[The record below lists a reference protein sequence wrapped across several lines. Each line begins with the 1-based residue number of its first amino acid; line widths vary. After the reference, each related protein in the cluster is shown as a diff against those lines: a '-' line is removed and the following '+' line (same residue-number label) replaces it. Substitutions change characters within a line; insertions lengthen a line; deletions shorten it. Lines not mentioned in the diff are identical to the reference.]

1 MRIFLLR
8 HCATDWNV
16 AGRCQGLTDLEIN
29 AAGRA
34 QAESAARMLARET
47 LAAIYTSH
55 LTRAKQTAAEVGR
68 AHRLEAAVE
77 ENLHELDHGELEG
90 LTFAEIKTIH
100 RDFIR
105 DWRDRPAEA
114 VIPGGER
121 LSDVAERAWRALDR
135 IVARHRPDDTL
146 VVVSHNFPILSVLC
160 RILGTPLN
168 QYRTYHVPPGGVV
181 CLEYD
186 AAGAWRLV
194 VENGKLPLRED

>member
-8 HCATDWNV
+8 HGATDWNV

-77 ENLHELDHGELEG
+77 ENLHERDRGELEG

-121 LSDVAERAWRALDR
+121 LSDVVERAWRAPAP
-135 IVARHRPDDTL
+135 IASRP
-146 VVVSHNFPILSVLC
+146 
-160 RILGTPLN
+160 
-168 QYRTYHVPPGGVV
+168 
-181 CLEYD
+181 
-186 AAGAWRLV
+186 GA
-194 VENGKLPLRED
+194 PSA